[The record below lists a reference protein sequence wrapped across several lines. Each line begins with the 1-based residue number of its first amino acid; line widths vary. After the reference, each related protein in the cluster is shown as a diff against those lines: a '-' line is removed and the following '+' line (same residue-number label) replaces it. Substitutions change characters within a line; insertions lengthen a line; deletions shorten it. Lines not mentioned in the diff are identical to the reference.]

1 MKTIY
6 VSFRRTDSELR
17 YLGQF
22 NFQELISRNSDYLFE
37 HNRDRRGRFCTPYYT
52 DGCGNIVCDDINGL
66 TGNIDYDGLY
76 NTEYTVTLDMIEYS
90 EIQAIFAYKGFK
102 GLDVT
107 EAIEAGELTLD

>member
-1 MKTIY
+1 MATIY

-66 TGNIDYDGLY
+66 TGIIDYDGL
-76 NTEYTVTLDMIEYS
+76 
-90 EIQAIFAYKGFK
+90 
-102 GLDVT
+102 
-107 EAIEAGELTLD
+107 